1 MKSIDHDY
9 STVISGPGVAV
20 VNMERAAR
28 QVVKSETAFYKLVS
42 SSDQAD
48 LSVARAKAE
57 ERRAAAVATEQEMR
71 ARVHEMRAKVV
82 EAEAEVPLAM
92 AEALRGGKIGVLDYY
107 NMKNVQADTAMREAI
122 SQGGRAANDK
132 TEVLGS

>member
-1 MKSIDHDY
+1 MSKFLSFKNMPMLGKVFTLLLLMAAVTVCAVGFTTSRMKSIDHDY

-48 LSVARAKAE
+48 LSVADDDLKTAE
-57 ERRAAAVATEQEMR
+57 TTFATETR
-71 ARVHEMRAKVV
+71 S
-82 EAEAEVPLAM
+82 
-92 AEALRGGKIGVLDYY
+92 
-107 NMKNVQADTAMREAI
+107 AI
-122 SQGGRAANDK
+122 RAANF
-132 TEVLGS
+132 VGSGNRA